1 MNILILAAGPGI
13 KNTQNSGDYPI
24 YLSELQGKTVLEQ
37 VISSYSKLGDVNFIF
52 SFREDDIKHFYV
64 DDITRIIAP
73 GSQIVSVGENTAGAA
88 CTALLAS
95 EYIDSAEELLII
107 GSNEILGVNPLDIIS
122 HFYEAQADAG
132 VVVFPSVH
140 PRYSYVRFDNDGWVI
155 EAAEKRPISRNA
167 TAAFHWYAHGN
178 DFVRSTK
185 AMIRKGADVEGV
197 FYISPALNELV
208 LEQKKIACFHIPLNQ
223 YHPLKMDRQIQ
234 IYEASIVGQSL
245 LPNLD
250 SDQ

>member
-1 MNILILAAGPGI
+1 MNILILAAGRSSQ
-13 KNTQNSGDYPI
+13 NTQDISDYPI
-24 YLSELQGKTVLEQ
+24 YLSEFQGKIVLEH
-37 VISSYSKLGDVNFIF
+37 VVSSCSNLGVVNFIF
-52 SFREDDIKHFYV
+52 SLREDDIKHFHV

-73 GSQIVSVGENTAGAA
+73 GSHIVTVGENTSGAA
-88 CTALLAS
+88 CTALLAT
-95 EYIDSAEELLII
+95 EFIDSTEELLII
-107 GSNEILGVNPLDIIS
+107 GSNEILGVNPLDVLS

-140 PRYSYVRFDNDGWVI
+140 PRYSYVRLDTDGCVI

-185 AMIRKGADVEGV
+185 AMIRKGADVEGI

-208 LEQKKIACFHIPLNQ
+208 LEQKC
-223 YHPLKMDRQIQ
+223 D
-234 IYEASIVGQSL
+234 
-245 LPNLD
+245 
-250 SDQ
+250 